1 MTNEGWPAL
10 PYEEWKDTRD
20 TLHMWT
26 QIVGKIRLAL
36 TPRINHW
43 WNVPLYI
50 TARGLTTS
58 EISYGERWFDM
69 EFDFIAHVLRIR
81 TSDGT
86 IRNISLAPR
95 TVADFYREIMSTL
108 RALGIDVR
116 IWTVPSEVPNP
127 IRFEEDEVHRS
138 YDPSYVDRFWRIIA
152 LTEGV
157 LMEFR
162 SRFIGK
168 CSPIHF
174 FWGGFDLAVSR
185 FSGRVAPPREGAD
198 SITREGYSHEV
209 SSLGWWPG
217 DPRFPHPAFY
227 SYIAPE
233 PAGFKTAKVL
243 PDSATYDPNY
253 GLFVLSYEDARREQ
267 SPDKA
272 LLDFAQTTYDA
283 AADLAKWDRSALE
296 RA

>member
-1 MTNEGWPAL
+1 
-10 PYEEWKDTRD
+10 
-20 TLHMWT
+20 MWT

-36 TPRINHW
+36 TPLINHW
-43 WNVPLYI
+43 WNVPFYI

-81 TSDGT
+81 TSDGA

-95 TVADFYREIMSTL
+95 TVADFYRETMSTL
-108 RALGIDVR
+108 RALAIDVK
-116 IWTVPSEVPNP
+116 IWTVPSEIPDP

-157 LMEFR
+157 LLDFR

-168 CSPIHF
+168 CSPVHF

-185 FSGRVAPPREGAD
+185 FSGRLAPPREGAD
-198 SITREGYSHEV
+198 IIQREGYSHEV
-209 SSLGWWPG
+209 SSIGWWPG
-217 DPRFPHPAFY
+217 DPRYPHPAFY

-233 PAGFKTAKVL
+233 PAGFKTARVL
-243 PDSATYDPNY
+243 PHSAKYDTTL
-253 GLFVLSYEDARREQ
+253 GEFLLSY
-267 SPDKA
+267 
-272 LLDFAQTTYDA
+272 
-283 AADLAKWDRSALE
+283 
-296 RA
+296 